1 MSWLRRGWYAALGA
15 HHRNRALA
23 GALVIL
29 SAACVDRRVVE
40 RSADE
45 VARIPDQ
52 TGAID
57 AVLFERNGGAT
68 TPFGYAVYV
77 VPRGQPVDPAA
88 DSVVASL
95 YHATRS
101 DSSYGVNLRWA
112 GANELAVE
120 YLTAWQAVVRD
131 SSATAGQRDVR
142 IVLRDGVADAQAPG
156 GGMLYNLRKR
166 AQ

>member
-1 MSWLRRGWYAALGA
+1 M
-15 HHRNRALA
+15 
-23 GALVIL
+23 VIL
-29 SAACVDRRVVE
+29 SVAACVDRPVE
-40 RSADE
+40 WSADE

-52 TGAID
+52 TGVID

-68 TPFGYAVYV
+68 TSLGYVVYV
-77 VPRGQPVDPAA
+77 VPRGQAVNPAA

-101 DSSYGVNLRWA
+101 DSSYGVNLRWT

-156 GGMLYNLRKR
+156 GGMLYNLRKQ
-166 AQ
+166 AK